1 MLGREEGLDQG
12 DAARA
17 GRHDPV
23 READVVLEYLMLY
36 VHVIHMHMHMHMH
49 MHKHGRAGP
58 TRMLPAIHIIFLED
72 LVNVGP

>member
-1 MLGREEGLDQG
+1 MAVLGREEGLDQG

-49 MHKHGRAGP
+49 MHKHGRAGLYP
-58 TRMLPAIHIIFLED
+58 YATCYTYHLPR
-72 LVNVGP
+72 GSG